1 MKISIKETQNP
12 TIIKFEFPDFI
23 TQNQNFEFK
32 NIDEAKNS
40 PLAQQLFYLPFVK
53 TVYISGNFIAIER
66 FSIVDWKDVQDD
78 VAEQIENFVNDG
90 GVIVLPTENATKK
103 QPISVYGET
112 TPNPASLK
120 FVVNKALTKTSAE
133 FKNIDEAKASP
144 LAQELFKFHYVKE
157 IFITENYVSV
167 TKYDSISWDEITLEL
182 RTFIKQ
188 FLENGGTV
196 LDESLIATDIK
207 QEKQQI
213 KNFDNLDVTS
223 QQIINILEEYVK
235 PAVAAD
241 GGNILFDSYDEDSK
255 KVKVVLQ
262 GSCNGS
268 IHARRIVPLRVLRA
282 SPQHPSPGM
291 FQTDEHDRCGVERE
305 QLTQHQATQHRQAQR
320 LTQFSAHTE
329 RECQRDCA
337 EHGGHRGHQYRAQPR
352 LCRQK
357 NRLRGGAPRAL
368 GLQRH
373 INHQDGIFLD
383 NANQHQ
389 NTNRGNDGEFHPK
402 HP

>member
-1 MKISIKETQNP
+1 MENNFVKFAKKYTIQMKISIKETQNP

-133 FKNIDEAKASP
+133 FKNIDEAAASP

-196 LDESLIATDIK
+196 LDESLIATDTK

-241 GGNILFDSYDEDSK
+241 GGNILFDSYDETNK

-262 GSCNGS
+262 GSCNGCPS
-268 IHARRIVPLRVLRA
+268 STFTLKNGIENMLKSMLNDNEIV
-282 SPQHPSPGM
+282 
-291 FQTDEHDRCGVERE
+291 VE
-305 QLTQHQATQHRQAQR
+305 
-320 LTQFSAHTE
+320 
-329 RECQRDCA
+329 
-337 EHGGHRGHQYRAQPR
+337 
-352 LCRQK
+352 
-357 NRLRGGAPRAL
+357 AL
-368 GLQRH
+368 NG
-373 INHQDGIFLD
+373 
-383 NANQHQ
+383 
-389 NTNRGNDGEFHPK
+389 
-402 HP
+402 